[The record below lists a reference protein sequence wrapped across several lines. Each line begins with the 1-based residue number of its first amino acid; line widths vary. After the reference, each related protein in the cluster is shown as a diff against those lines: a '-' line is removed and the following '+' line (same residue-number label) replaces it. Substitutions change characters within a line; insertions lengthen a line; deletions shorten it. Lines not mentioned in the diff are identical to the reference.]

1 MFAREYKV
9 CLLCSKKQTT
19 QEIKNRTMKNV
30 VVLGAGR
37 SSYAL
42 IDYLLEHSKEN
53 NWHIEVGD
61 LDISLA
67 EQKTHQHSNATAFQ
81 FDVSNLEDCRKI
93 AQRADLV
100 ISLLP
105 AFLHAPVAE
114 ICVQESTSIFTASY
128 VSQQMEQL
136 DEEAKQ
142 KGLLLLNEIGLD
154 PGIDHLSAMQ
164 VLDKIRH
171 HNSSENEKAEITAFR
186 SFTGG
191 LLAPESDNNPWNYKF
206 TWNPRNVVLAGQG
219 TAKFI
224 QNHQYKYAPYHR
236 LFSYCEPIESD
247 EFSQI
252 NKEDQNYK
260 FEGYPNRDSL
270 KYRSVY
276 GLENI
281 PTMLRG
287 TIRRKGF
294 CNSWDT
300 FIQLGMTDD
309 SYKIENS
316 DELTYRQFANM
327 FFKYDS
333 ILSLEEKLKEKYNF
347 SDEEL
352 KKWEY
357 LGFFEDKKIPLKEAS
372 PAQILQHLLE
382 EKWTLAP
389 QDKDMILMQHR
400 IKYTY
405 QNKAKELTSS
415 LVVFGD
421 DSQHTAMAKTVGL
434 PLAIAAKLYLT
445 GNLHLKGVQIPIHK
459 EIYEPIL
466 VELENHGIIFKEEI
480 REIEKS
486 ELYS

>member
-1 MFAREYKV
+1 
-9 CLLCSKKQTT
+9 
-19 QEIKNRTMKNV
+19 MKNV

-53 NWHIEVGD
+53 DWHIEVGD

-67 EQKTHQHSNATAFQ
+67 QHKTKNHERAIAFQ
-81 FDVSNLEDCRKI
+81 FDVSDLDACRKI
-93 AQRADLV
+93 AKRADLV

-128 VSQQMEQL
+128 VSPQMEKL
-136 DEEAKQ
+136 DGEAKQ

-164 VLDKIRH
+164 VLDKIRLEA
-171 HNSSENEKAEITAFR
+171 NTEITAFR

-191 LLAPESDNNPWNYKF
+191 LLAPESDNNLWNYKF
-206 TWNPRNVVLAGQG
+206 TWNPRNVILAGQG

-224 QNHQYKYAPYHR
+224 QNHQYKYVPYHR
-236 LFSYCEPIESD
+236 LFSYCEPIESK
-247 EFSQI
+247 EFEQVS
-252 NKEDQNYK
+252 KDDADYK

-270 KYRSVY
+270 QYRSTY
-276 GLENI
+276 NLDAI
-281 PTMLRG
+281 PTMIRG
-287 TIRRKGF
+287 TIRRNGF
-294 CNSWDT
+294 CKSWDT

-316 DELTYRQFANM
+316 DKLTYREFVNM
-327 FFKYDS
+327 FFKYDAV
-333 ILSLEEKLKEKYNF
+333 LSLEEKLKTIYNF
-347 SDEEL
+347 SDSEL
-352 KKWEY
+352 KKWESIG
-357 LGFFEDKKIPLKEAS
+357 LFEDKKIELSNAS

-382 EKWTLAP
+382 EKWTLDP
-389 QDKDMILMQHR
+389 KDKDMILMQHR
-400 IKYTY
+400 IKYKS
-405 QNKAKELTSS
+405 NGKAKELISS

-421 DSQHTAMAKTVGL
+421 DSEHTAMAKTVGL

-445 GNLHLKGVQIPIHK
+445 DKLHLKGVQIPIHK
-459 EIYEPIL
+459 EIYEPVL
-466 VELENHGIIFKEEI
+466 AELEHHGIIFKEEI
-480 REIEKS
+480 MEIDEN

>member
-1 MFAREYKV
+1 
-9 CLLCSKKQTT
+9 
-19 QEIKNRTMKNV
+19 MKNV
-30 VVLGAGR
+30 VILGAGR

-42 IDYLLEHSKEN
+42 IDYLVEHSKEN
-53 NWHIEVGD
+53 DWQIEVGD

-67 EQKTHQHSNATAFQ
+67 QEKIKNHERAPAFQ
-81 FDVSNLEDCRKI
+81 FDVSDLEECRKI
-93 AQRADLV
+93 ARRADLV

-114 ICVQESTSIFTASY
+114 VCVQESTSIFTASY
-128 VSQQMEQL
+128 VSPQMQKL
-136 DEEAKQ
+136 DAEAKQ

-164 VLDKIRH
+164 VLDKIRF
-171 HNSSENEKAEITAFR
+171 HNQSEDEKAEITAFR

-236 LFSYCEPIESD
+236 LFSYCEPIESK
-247 EFSQI
+247 EFAQI
-252 NKEDQNYK
+252 NQHDEEYK

-270 KYRSVY
+270 QYRSTY
-276 GLENI
+276 GLDTI

-287 TIRRKGF
+287 TIRRNGF

-300 FIQLGMTDD
+300 FVQLGMTDD

-316 DELTYRQFANM
+316 DKLTYRQFANM
-327 FFKYDS
+327 FFKYDPF
-333 ILSLEEKLKEKYNF
+333 LSLEEKLKTIYNF
-347 SDEEL
+347 SDSKL
-352 KKWEY
+352 KQWEF
-357 LGFFEDKKIPLKEAS
+357 LGFFEDKKITLQNAS

-382 EKWTLAP
+382 EKWTLDP

-405 QNKAKELTSS
+405 QGKAKELTSS

-421 DSQHTAMAKTVGL
+421 DSKHTAMAKTVGL

-445 GNLHLKGVQIPIHK
+445 GNLHLKGVQIPIHR
-459 EIYEPIL
+459 EIYEPVL
-466 VELENHGIIFKEEI
+466 AELENHGIIFKEEI
-480 REIEKS
+480 AEIDKS

>member
-1 MFAREYKV
+1 
-9 CLLCSKKQTT
+9 
-19 QEIKNRTMKNV
+19 MKNV

-42 IDYLLEHSKEN
+42 INYLLEHSKEN
-53 NWHIEVGD
+53 DWQIEVGD
-61 LDISLA
+61 LDISIA
-67 EQKTHQHSNATAFQ
+67 KDKTKNYKRATAFQ
-81 FDVSNLEDCRKI
+81 FDVSDLEHCRKV
-93 AQRADLV
+93 ARRADLV

-128 VSQQMEQL
+128 VSPQMQNL
-136 DEEAKQ
+136 DGEAKQ

-164 VLDKIRH
+164 VLDRIRQ
-171 HNSSENEKAEITAFR
+171 HNNSENEKAEITAFR

-191 LLAPESDNNPWNYKF
+191 LLAPQSDNNPWNYKF

-224 QNHQYKYAPYHR
+224 QNYQYKYAPYHR
-236 LFSYCEPIESD
+236 LFSYCEPIESK
-247 EFSQI
+247 EFDQI
-252 NKEDQNYK
+252 NEYDDDYK

-270 KYRSVY
+270 QYRSTY
-276 GLENI
+276 GLDNI

-287 TIRRKGF
+287 TIRRNGF
-294 CNSWDT
+294 CKSWDT

-316 DELTYRQFANM
+316 DKLTYRQFANM
-327 FFKYDS
+327 FFKYDP
-333 ILSLEEKLKEKYNF
+333 ILSLEEKLKNIYHF
-347 SDEEL
+347 SGAEL

-357 LGFFEDKKIPLKEAS
+357 LGFFEDKKITLPNAS

-382 EKWTLAP
+382 EKWTLDP

-405 QNKAKELTSS
+405 QGKAKELISS

-421 DSQHTAMAKTVGL
+421 NSQHTAMAKTVGL
-434 PLAIAAKLYLT
+434 PLAIAAKLFLT
-445 GNLHLKGVQIPIHK
+445 NQLTLKGVQIPIYK
-459 EIYEPIL
+459 EIYEPVL
-466 VELENHGIIFKEEI
+466 AELQNHGIVFKEEI
-480 REIEKS
+480 IEIDQK

>member
-1 MFAREYKV
+1 
-9 CLLCSKKQTT
+9 
-19 QEIKNRTMKNV
+19 MKNV

-42 IDYLLEHSKEN
+42 IDYLLEHSKEHD
-53 NWHIEVGD
+53 WHIEVGD

-67 EQKTHQHSNATAFQ
+67 QKKTNHHPRATAFQ
-81 FDVSNLEDCRKI
+81 FDVSNLDDCRKV

-105 AFLHAPVAE
+105 AFLHAPMAE

-128 VSQQMEQL
+128 VSPQMEKL
-136 DEEAKQ
+136 DGEAKQ

-164 VLDKIRH
+164 VLDKIREH
-171 HNSSENEKAEITAFR
+171 SSANDKTEITAFR

-224 QNHQYKYAPYHR
+224 QNHQYKYVPYHR
-236 LFSYCEPIESD
+236 LFSYCEPIESKEFD
-247 EFSQI
+247 EI
-252 NKEDQNYK
+252 NKDDANYK

-270 KYRSVY
+270 QYRSVY
-276 GLENI
+276 GLDNI

-287 TIRRKGF
+287 TIRRNGF
-294 CNSWDT
+294 CDSWDT

-316 DELTYRQFANM
+316 DKLTYRQFANM
-327 FFKYDS
+327 FFKYDAV
-333 ILSLEEKLKEKYNF
+333 LSLEEKLKTIYNF
-347 SDEEL
+347 SDAKL
-352 KKWEY
+352 KQWEY
-357 LGFFEDKKIPLKEAS
+357 LGFFEDKKITLPNAS

-382 EKWTLAP
+382 EKWTLDP

-405 QNKAKELTSS
+405 QGKAKELTSS

-421 DSQHTAMAKTVGL
+421 DSEHTAMAKTVGL

-445 GNLHLKGVQIPIHK
+445 GNLHLKGVQIPIHR
-459 EIYEPIL
+459 EIYEPVL
-466 VELENHGIIFKEEI
+466 AELENHGIIFKEEI
-480 REIEKS
+480 TEIDEN

>member
-1 MFAREYKV
+1 
-9 CLLCSKKQTT
+9 
-19 QEIKNRTMKNV
+19 MKNV
-30 VVLGAGR
+30 VILGAGR

-42 IDYLLEHSKEN
+42 IGYLLKHSIEN
-53 NWHIEVGD
+53 DWQIEVGD

-67 EQKTHQHSNATAFQ
+67 QEKIKNHQNATAFQ
-81 FDVSNLEDCRKI
+81 FDVSDVEACRKI
-93 AQRADLV
+93 AQRAGLV

-114 ICVQESTSIFTASY
+114 VCVQESTSIFTASY
-128 VSQQMEQL
+128 VSPQMQEL
-136 DEEAKQ
+136 DGEAKQ

-164 VLDKIRH
+164 VLDRIRL
-171 HNSSENEKAEITAFR
+171 HNSSETEKAEITAFR

-191 LLAPESDNNPWNYKF
+191 LLAPQSDNNPWNYKF

-236 LFSYCEPIESD
+236 LFSYCEPIESK
-247 EFSQI
+247 EFAQI
-252 NKEDQNYK
+252 NKDDENYK

-270 KYRSVY
+270 QYRSTY
-276 GLENI
+276 GLDDI

-287 TIRRKGF
+287 TIRRDGF
-294 CNSWDT
+294 CKSWDT

-309 SYKIENS
+309 SYKIEHS
-316 DELTYRQFANM
+316 DKLTYRQFANM
-327 FFKYDS
+327 FFKYDPF
-333 ILSLEEKLKEKYNF
+333 LSLEKKLKEKYNF
-347 SDEEL
+347 CDAEL

-357 LGFFEDKKIPLKEAS
+357 LGFFEDKKITLPNAS

-382 EKWTLAP
+382 EKWTLDP

-421 DSQHTAMAKTVGL
+421 DSKHTAMAKTVGL

-445 GNLHLKGVQIPIHK
+445 GNLHLKGVQIPIHR
-459 EIYEPIL
+459 EIYEPVL
-466 VELENHGIIFKEEI
+466 AELENHGIIFKEEI
-480 REIEKS
+480 TEIDKS

>member
-1 MFAREYKV
+1 
-9 CLLCSKKQTT
+9 
-19 QEIKNRTMKNV
+19 MKNV
-30 VVLGAGR
+30 VILGAGR

-42 IDYLLEHSKEN
+42 IDYLVEHSKEN
-53 NWHIEVGD
+53 DWNIEVGD

-67 EQKTHQHSNATAFQ
+67 QEKIKNNERATAFQ
-81 FDVSNLEDCRKI
+81 FDVSNLESCREI

-128 VSQQMEQL
+128 VSPQMQNL
-136 DEEAKQ
+136 DGEAKQ

-154 PGIDHLSAMQ
+154 PGLDHLSAMQ
-164 VLDKIRH
+164 VLDKIRF
-171 HNSSENEKAEITAFR
+171 HNQSNNDSENEKAEITAFR

-236 LFSYCEPIESD
+236 LFSYCETIKSK
-247 EFSQI
+247 EFARI
-252 NKEDQNYK
+252 NEYDTDYK

-270 KYRSVY
+270 QYRSTY
-276 GLENI
+276 GLDDI

-287 TIRRKGF
+287 TIRRDGF
-294 CNSWDT
+294 CKSWDI

-316 DELTYRQFANM
+316 DKLTYRQFANM
-327 FFKYDS
+327 FFKYDPF
-333 ILSLEEKLKEKYNF
+333 LSLEEKLRNNYNL
-347 SDEEL
+347 SDSEL

-357 LGFFEDKKIPLKEAS
+357 LGFFEDKKITLHNAS

-382 EKWTLAP
+382 EKWSLDP
-389 QDKDMILMQHR
+389 KDKDMILMQHR

-405 QNKAKELTSS
+405 QGKSKELTSS

-421 DSQHTAMAKTVGL
+421 DSKHTAMAKTVGL
-434 PLAIAAKLYLT
+434 PLAIAARLFLT

-459 EIYEPIL
+459 EIYEPVL
-466 VELENHGIIFKEEI
+466 AELENHGIIFKEEI
-480 REIEKS
+480 MEIDES

>member
-1 MFAREYKV
+1 
-9 CLLCSKKQTT
+9 
-19 QEIKNRTMKNV
+19 MKNV
-30 VVLGAGR
+30 IILGAGR

-53 NWHIEVGD
+53 DWHIEVGD

-67 EQKTHQHSNATAFQ
+67 QEKINNHQRATAFQ
-81 FDVSNLEDCRKI
+81 FDVSDSKNCRKI

-105 AFLHAPVAE
+105 AFLHAPVAK
-114 ICVQESTSIFTASY
+114 ICVEESTSIFTASY
-128 VSQQMEQL
+128 VSPQMQEL
-136 DEEAKQ
+136 DGEAKQ

-164 VLDKIRH
+164 VLDRIRQ
-171 HNSSENEKAEITAFR
+171 HNQSENEKAEITAFR

-191 LLAPESDNNPWNYKF
+191 LLAPQSDNNPWNYKF

-236 LFSYCEPIESD
+236 LFSYCEPIESK
-247 EFSQI
+247 EFAAV
-252 NKEDQNYK
+252 NKKDKNYK

-270 KYRSVY
+270 QYRSTY
-276 GLENI
+276 HLENI

-287 TIRRKGF
+287 TIRRSGF
-294 CNSWDT
+294 CKSWDT

-316 DELTYRQFANM
+316 DKLTYRQFANM
-327 FFKYDS
+327 FFKYDPF
-333 ILSLEEKLKEKYNF
+333 LSLENKLKTKYNF
-347 SDEEL
+347 SDSEL

-357 LGFFEDKKIPLKEAS
+357 LGFFDDKKITLHNAS
-372 PAQILQHLLE
+372 PAQILQTLLE
-382 EKWTLAP
+382 EKWTLDP
-389 QDKDMILMQHR
+389 EDKDMILMQHR

-421 DSQHTAMAKTVGL
+421 NSKHTAMAKTVGL
-434 PLAIAAKLYLT
+434 PLAIAAKLFLT
-445 GNLHLKGVQIPIHK
+445 DNLHLKGVQIPIHK
-459 EIYEPIL
+459 EIYEPVL
-466 VELENHGIIFKEEI
+466 AELEKNGIVFKEEI
-480 REIEKS
+480 MEIDKS

>member
-1 MFAREYKV
+1 
-9 CLLCSKKQTT
+9 
-19 QEIKNRTMKNV
+19 MKNV
-30 VVLGAGR
+30 VILGAGR

-53 NWHIEVGD
+53 DWHIEVGD

-67 EQKTHQHSNATAFQ
+67 QNKTKHHERATAFQ
-81 FDVSNLEDCRKI
+81 FDVSDLEECRKI
-93 AQRADLV
+93 AKRADLV

-128 VSQQMEQL
+128 VSPQMQKL
-136 DEEAKQ
+136 DAEAKQ

-164 VLDKIRH
+164 VLDKIRQH
-171 HNSSENEKAEITAFR
+171 QDSEGNKAEITAFR

-191 LLAPESDNNPWNYKF
+191 LLEPNSDTNPWNYKF

-236 LFSYCEPIESD
+236 LFSYCEPIESKEFD
-247 EFSQI
+247 EI
-252 NKEDQNYK
+252 NPADTDYK

-270 KYRSVY
+270 QYRSTY
-276 GLENI
+276 NLENI

-287 TIRRKGF
+287 TIRRNGF
-294 CNSWDT
+294 CKSWDT

-316 DELTYRQFANM
+316 ADLTYREFANM
-327 FFKYDS
+327 FFKYDAV
-333 ILSLEEKLKEKYNF
+333 LSLEDKLKSIYNF
-347 SDEEL
+347 SDSEL

-357 LGFFEDKKIPLKEAS
+357 LGFFEDKKIELSNAS
-372 PAQILQHLLE
+372 PAQILQQLLE
-382 EKWTLAP
+382 EKWTLDP
-389 QDKDMILMQHR
+389 EDKDMILMQHR

-405 QNKAKELTSS
+405 QGKAKELTAS

-434 PLAIAAKLYLT
+434 PLAIAAKLFLT

-466 VELENHGIIFKEEI
+466 AELEHHGIIFKEEI
-480 REIEKS
+480 MEIEES

>member
-1 MFAREYKV
+1 MKKV
-9 CLLCSKKQTT
+9 V
-19 QEIKNRTMKNV
+19 I
-30 VVLGAGR
+30 LGAGR

-42 IDYLLEHSKEN
+42 IDYLLEYSKEN
-53 NWHIEVGD
+53 DWYIEVGD

-67 EQKTHQHSNATAFQ
+67 QDKTKHHQRARAFQ
-81 FDVSNLEDCRKI
+81 FDVSDLEECRKV

-105 AFLHAPVAE
+105 AFLHAAMAE

-128 VSQQMEQL
+128 VSPQMQKL
-136 DEEAKQ
+136 DEEATQ

-164 VLDKIRH
+164 VLDKIRE
-171 HNSSENEKAEITAFR
+171 HNHSDTENQKTEITAFR

-191 LLAPESDNNPWNYKF
+191 LLAPQYDNNPWNYKF

-224 QNHQYKYAPYHR
+224 QNHQYKYVPYHR
-236 LFSYCEPIESD
+236 LFSYSEPIESK
-247 EFSQI
+247 EFAQI
-252 NKEDQNYK
+252 NEYDATYK

-270 KYRSVY
+270 QYRSVY

-281 PTMLRG
+281 PTMIRG
-287 TIRRKGF
+287 TIRRNGF
-294 CNSWDT
+294 CKSWDT

-316 DELTYRQFANM
+316 QDLTYRQFANM
-327 FFKYDS
+327 FFKYDAV
-333 ILSLEEKLKEKYNF
+333 LSLEEKLKLIYNF
-347 SDEEL
+347 SDSEL
-352 KKWEY
+352 KKWDY
-357 LGFFEDKKIPLKEAS
+357 LGFFEDKKIELQNAS

-382 EKWTLAP
+382 EKWTLDP
-389 QDKDMILMQHR
+389 QDKDMFLMQHR
-400 IKYTY
+400 IKYKY
-405 QNKAKELTSS
+405 QTQNGYQAKELISS

-445 GNLHLKGVQIPIHK
+445 GNLHLKGVQIPIHR
-459 EIYEPIL
+459 EVYEPIL
-466 VELENHGIIFKEEI
+466 AELEHHGIIFKEEI
-480 REIEKS
+480 MDIDES